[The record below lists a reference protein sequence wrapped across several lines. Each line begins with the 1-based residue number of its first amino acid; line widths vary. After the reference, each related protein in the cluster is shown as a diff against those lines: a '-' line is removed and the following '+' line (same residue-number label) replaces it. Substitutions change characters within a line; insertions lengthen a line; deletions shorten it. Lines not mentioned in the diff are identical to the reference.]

1 MSYLRLLNSDSF
13 EALEGVR
20 NNFKNRNMKE
30 SHFTVQYVS
39 AGIFLN
45 YKWKCVI
52 LLSFSVDDNV

>member
-20 NNFKNRNMKE
+20 NNFKTGIWKR
-30 SHFTVQYVS
+30 VILLYVS

-52 LLSFSVDDNV
+52 LLSFSVDDIV